1 MEIETAI
8 RAQLLGGDEA
18 LNDTGSVSEPANDDV
33 LVLAETKAKE
43 S

>member
-18 LNDTGSVSEPANDDV
+18 LNDTNAVPEPANDDV
-33 LVLAETKAKE
+33 VVLVEANAKQ